1 MKRLLSFMKGYT
13 GYAVLSPIMMILE
26 AATDITVPYLMSLI
40 VDIGIANR
48 DIDYVVKIGILM
60 VLTALIGMVF
70 GILSTHFGARAGFGF
85 ASEIRLETFK
95 KIQGFSFANLD
106 KFKVSSL
113 ITRLTNDCN
122 TIGQVTMMSLRMGIR
137 APSMMIFALFMA
149 FSINPSL
156 AIVFGVTIPL
166 TVVVVTLVLIKA
178 RPFFL
183 KIQSRVDDL
192 NAIIKEDLAGIRVI
206 KSFNRQAYEES
217 RFRKR
222 NDGLRDTALKAVSI
236 ILVLLPFIH
245 LVIYSTIIAVLW
257 FGSKQ
262 ITVGTLGR
270 GELISFITYVS
281 QISISLMMISLFF
294 MQLLRGL
301 ASKDRILAVWDTCSE
316 IKEADNPIMEIPD
329 GSVSFKDVSFRYSG
343 GGENVLKN
351 INLHI
356 ESGETIGIIGQTGSS
371 KSTLVQL
378 IPRLYDVSEGSVEV
392 GGTNVKDY
400 NLKVLRDQVA
410 FVLQR
415 SILFSGTIRENMR
428 WGNENATDDEIII
441 GLKQAQAWDFI
452 ERSGAG
458 LEHRVEQ
465 DGSNFSGGQKQ
476 RLSIARALI
485 KRPKIIIL
493 DDSTSA
499 VDITTESR
507 IQRVFR
513 EDLDGVTTI
522 IISQRISSIQH
533 ANRIVVLHQGEIEA
547 IGDHSTL
554 LNISLIYQDIYES
567 QQRAVVGI

>member
-1 MKRLLSFMKGYT
+1 LKRLLSFMKGYT

>member
-1 MKRLLSFMKGYT
+1 MKGYT

>member
-513 EDLDGVTTI
+513 EDLDGITTI